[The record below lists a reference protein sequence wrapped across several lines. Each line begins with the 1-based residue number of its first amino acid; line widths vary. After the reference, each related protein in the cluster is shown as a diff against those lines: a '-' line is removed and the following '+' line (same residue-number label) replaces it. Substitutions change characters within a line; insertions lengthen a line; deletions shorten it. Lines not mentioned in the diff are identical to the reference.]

1 MTRKEALET
10 LQLVG
15 MTKNEILFLP
25 TTLRSKSTKEKIAKS
40 KFQRHCKFLSIT
52 RFTVY
57 YTHAN
62 NANTVSVNRVIKV

>member
-1 MTRKEALET
+1 MTRKETLEM

-15 MTKNEILFLP
+15 MTKNEILFLL
-25 TTLRSKSTKEKIAKS
+25 TALRSKSTKEKIAKS
-40 KFQRHCKFLSIT
+40 KFQRHCKFLSNT

-62 NANTVSVNRVIKV
+62 NVNAVSVNRVI